1 MLAKGNAMIVQTLRP
16 LDLSSSLTPGLP
28 PHVAAASGLARV
40 GEWLHVVPDDALQLA
55 TFALGGKEPG
65 RTHPL
70 FPDAPLPQ
78 DEKERKKLKPDL
90 ESLAVV
96 PWKGG
101 EALLAVGS
109 GSTDRRRR
117 GILQPLFDCGEIS
130 GSTLVFDLGPLYDA
144 LPFKELNVEGL
155 ACVGSRLFLGQRG
168 NSAEGRNELVELNLL
183 GALSAIE
190 SGKPW
195 GPELVKGMTPLG
207 LGEVLGVRL
216 TLTDLSGYGR
226 DHLLVAAAA
235 EDTANPYD
243 DGAVV
248 GSVLGR
254 YSLGDGTM
262 TMVSLDGPWKVE
274 GVEMLEPGHVLMVT
288 DGDDPHQPALL
299 LEARDLV
306 F

>member
-1 MLAKGNAMIVQTLRP
+1 MIVETLRP
-16 LDLSSSLTPGLP
+16 LDLSSALTPGLP

-40 GEWLHVVPDDALQLA
+40 EEWLHVVPDDALQLV

-70 FPDAPLPQ
+70 FPDPALPQ

-90 ESLAVV
+90 ESLTVV

-109 GSTDRRRR
+109 GSSDRRRR
-117 GILQPLFDCGEIS
+117 GILQPLFDCGEVS
-130 GSTLVFDLGPLYDA
+130 GSALLFDLGPLYDA

-155 ACVGSRLFLGQRG
+155 ACVGLRLFLGQRG
-168 NSAEGRNELVELNLL
+168 NSAEGRNELVELDLL

-195 GPELVKGMTPLG
+195 GPALVKGMTPLG

-216 TLTDLSGYGR
+216 TLTDLSACGP

-243 DGAVV
+243 DGAVI
-248 GSVLGR
+248 GSALGR
-254 YSLGDGTM
+254 YSLRDGTM

-274 GVEMLEPGHVLMVT
+274 GVEMLEDGRVLMVT